1 LTIRATYS
9 GDGTYE
15 GSFKNG
21 NSVTPAK
28 ENTLLVFTPPPLT
41 GQDTLVVFIK
51 DPSGGI
57 NLEGAG
63 GTVTFKKGGVTTL
76 CSIQSLSVD
85 PNLVY
90 TSTSYWSGGEVSC
103 LKSISYSAGDTITVT
118 YSGDSNY
125 NSSST
130 QGKIGAVAQTV
141 TWNTTSASYS
151 QSGLNI
157 SAYSTTN
164 GDGSLTYD
172 ISDIGTANCSISGT
186 TLSWTAAGTCDI
198 SSIASGTSTWNAS
211 SPTISTF
218 TISKSNQIKQSLLD
232 R

>member
-1 LTIRATYS
+1 
-9 GDGTYE
+9 
-15 GSFKNG
+15 
-21 NSVTPAK
+21 
-28 ENTLLVFTPPPLT
+28 
-41 GQDTLVVFIK
+41 
-51 DPSGGI
+51 
-57 NLEGAG
+57 
-63 GTVTFKKGGVTTL
+63 
-76 CSIQSLSVD
+76 
-85 PNLVY
+85 
-90 TSTSYWSGGEVSC
+90 

-157 SAYSTTN
+157 SSYSSTN

-172 ISDIGTANCSISGT
+172 ISDIGTTI
-186 TLSWTAAGTCDI
+186 AAFLEPHFRGR
-198 SSIASGTSTWNAS
+198 
-211 SPTISTF
+211 PLVLVTF
-218 TISKSNQIKQSLLD
+218 LQLLQAHQLGMHQIQQFQLLQLANQIKQSLLD